1 MELWADQM
9 AMVSDRVSLNI
20 VYQFDGNRLLP
31 IRHCK

>member
-1 MELWADQM
+1 M

-20 VYQFDGNRLLP
+20 VYQCDGNRLLP